1 MAQGNYERIVEK
13 IAAKSG
19 LLVNEVENMI
29 QAKRSKLSGLI
40 SPEGAAQVIASELGV
55 SFEGEKLKVDELLPG
70 MRNVSVIGK
79 VINIFP
85 VRSFKTK
92 KGDESK
98 VANFWIA
105 DETSNIKVVL
115 WDTNHV
121 ALVEKGEIKEGTVVE
136 IGNAA
141 MRDSELHLGNFS
153 QIKPSSE
160 TMGEVVTQKV
170 LREKNISDFK
180 KGENVSTR
188 AFIVQ
193 AFEPRFFNVCPGCGK
208 KVTNEGDSFVCIQ
221 HEKVIPEKRA
231 VSSIVLDDGTESIR
245 AVLFHDILG
254 KIGLNAFDDSER
266 LLQQKEAL
274 LGKEM
279 VFSGNVRDNAFFNT
293 PEFIVNDVKEV
304 DLDLVISGLE
314 KGK

>member
-1 MAQGNYERIVEK
+1 MQGNYERIVEK

-19 LLVNEVENMI
+19 LLVNEVESRI

-40 SPEGAAQVIASELGV
+40 SPEGAAQVVASELGV

-70 MRNVSVIGK
+70 MRNVSVVGK
-79 VINIFP
+79 VINLFP

-105 DETSNIKVVL
+105 DNTSNIKVVL

-121 ALVEKGEIKEGTVVE
+121 ALIEKGEIKEGTVVE
-136 IGNAA
+136 IGNAS

-160 TMGEVVTQKV
+160 IISEVVTTKV
-170 LREKNISDFK
+170 VREKNISDFK
-180 KGENVSTR
+180 NGENVSTR

-193 AFEPRFFNVCPGCGK
+193 AFEPKFFNVCPGCKK
-208 KVTNEGDSFVCIQ
+208 KVTSDGDAWVCLT
-221 HEKVIPEKRA
+221 HEKVVPEKRA
-231 VSSIVLDDGTESIR
+231 VASLVLDDGTESIR
-245 AVLFHDILG
+245 AVLFHDVMGKLG
-254 KIGLNAFDDSER
+254 MTDLENLEVLS
-266 LLQQKEAL
+266 QQKEAI

-279 VFSGNVRDNAFFNT
+279 VFSGNVRNNAFFNT
-293 PEFIVNDVKEV
+293 PEFIVNDLKDV
-304 DLDLVISGLE
+304 DIDLVIAGLE
-314 KGK
+314 KK

>member
-1 MAQGNYERIVEK
+1 MTYGNYERILEK
-13 IAAKSG
+13 IAKASG
-19 LLVNEVENMI
+19 LLVNEVESMVE
-29 QAKRSKLSGLI
+29 AKRSKLSGLI
-40 SPEGAAQVIASELGV
+40 SKEGAAQVIASELGV
-55 SFEGEKLKVDELLPG
+55 SFEGEKLKIDELLPG
-70 MRNVSVIGK
+70 MRNVSVVGK

-105 DETSNIKVVL
+105 DDTSNIKIVL

-121 ALVEKGEIKEGTVVE
+121 SLIEKGEIAEGTVVE
-136 IGNAA
+136 IGNAS

-153 QIKPSSE
+153 QIKPSKE
-160 TMGEVVTQKV
+160 IIGEVVTQKV

-180 KGENVSTR
+180 TGENVSTR

-193 AFEPRFFNVCPGCGK
+193 AFEPRFFNVCPECKK
-208 KVTNEGDSFVCIQ
+208 KVTSDGDAWVCIT
-221 HEKVIPEKRA
+221 HEKVVPERRA

-245 AVLFHDILG
+245 AVLFHEVLDKLGMTDFENLEIL
-254 KIGLNAFDDSER
+254 S
-266 LLQQKEAL
+266 QQKEAI

-279 VFSGNVRDNAFFNT
+279 IFSGNVRNNAFFNT
-293 PEFIVNDVKEV
+293 PEFIVNDLKEL

-314 KGK
+314 SGK